1 MRDFVLDESTTGKD
15 LFDRLSEQENGCVK
29 GVLGDAMYEVVLGMP
44 LLAGGGDAASAA
56 PLFACL
62 APENTVL
69 VGMGYLGAT
78 GGYSE
83 ESRACLTDR
92 ALQYPDLIYARLG
105 LQWEEEATYDPAE
118 THDILFG
125 FYDCMTENE
134 KAISLKGLYA
144 AIDAASPLSGEDL
157 VALLPEPEAACVQET
172 LSDAEYAALVSATPL
187 RAAGLGAGA
196 ADCLSLDS
204 VVAFFVSASE
214 AGLGGLSDASAACVG
229 DFVRARPAFVPVFAS
244 YLGDDSSQFS
254 SAEFVEVA
262 QGGLEVF
269 DCLNE
274 DELDQVDEYMM
285 ALWG

>member
-1 MRDFVLDESTTGKD
+1 MRDFVLNESTTGKD
-15 LFDRLSEQENGCVK
+15 LFDRLSEQENGCLKEIV
-29 GVLGDAMYEVVLGMP
+29 GDAVYEIMLGMP

-56 PLFACL
+56 PMFACL

-69 VGMGYLGAT
+69 VGMAYLGAA
-78 GGYSE
+78 GGYGE

-105 LQWEEEATYDPAE
+105 LAWEGEATYDPSE
-118 THDILFG
+118 TYDILFG
-125 FYDCMTENE
+125 FYDCMTNAER
-134 KAISLKGLYA
+134 ATSLKGLYS

-157 VALLPEPEAACVQET
+157 VALLPESEASCVQET
-172 LSDAEYAALVSATPL
+172 LTEEEYAALVSATPL
-187 RAAGLGAGA
+187 QAARLGAGA

-214 AGLGGLSDASAACVG
+214 AGLGGLSAESAACVG
-229 DFVRARPAFVPVFAS
+229 DFVRDRPVFVPVFAS
-244 YLGDDSSQFS
+244 YLSDDSSQVS

-274 DELDQVDEYMM
+274 EELGRIDEYIA